1 MIHVFVHKE
10 NPSKIKMIEANSMER
25 AHENL
30 EKRLLKEYNSGIPTD
45 YKFGYY
51 L

>member
-10 NPSKIKMIEANSMER
+10 NPLKIKMIEANSMER